1 MKNNTENTSL
11 ALSRTDSYLEM
22 IKNYIEINK
31 IDKNILTEILGVPSE
46 IMVIRKL
53 YSNFGYFVVN
63 EKILRTKQSVL
74 MRVKGNIYQS
84 KMSKAEKIYCYT
96 LLNIIIG
103 DS

>member
-11 ALSRTDSYLEM
+11 ALSRTDPYLEM

-96 LLNIIIG
+96 LLNLVLG

>member
-11 ALSRTDSYLEM
+11 AVSRIDSYLEM
-22 IKNYIEINK
+22 IKNYIDINK

-96 LLNIIIG
+96 LLNLVLG

>member
-11 ALSRTDSYLEM
+11 ALASTDPYLEM
-22 IKNYIEINK
+22 IKKYIEINK
-31 IDKNILTEILGVPSE
+31 IDKNILAEILGVPSE

-53 YSNFGYFVVN
+53 YSNFAYFVVN

-96 LLNIIIG
+96 LLNLVLG